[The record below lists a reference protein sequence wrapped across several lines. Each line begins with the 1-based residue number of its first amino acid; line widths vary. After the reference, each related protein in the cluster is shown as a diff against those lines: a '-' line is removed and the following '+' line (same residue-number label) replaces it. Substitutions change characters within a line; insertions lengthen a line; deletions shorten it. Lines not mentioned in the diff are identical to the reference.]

1 MKGAKMKHILK
12 LIKNFL
18 LYTLKKVY
26 SFFIYITLTF
36 ITLSIIAGVFIASNM
51 NESNTPSK
59 YSNLIISDIDIP
71 QEDKFYN
78 SLDYIEG
85 KKITFSEIYKAI
97 NFAINDDNISTV
109 FINLDTTTFSTPQIE
124 EITPL
129 FNKLKEKNKK
139 IVAYGENLDNS
150 SYQIGLLANE
160 IVVPKTENTDI
171 HLGGYSISNM
181 YFKNILDKFGIKF
194 EVIHVGSH
202 KSYGEEYYR
211 ENISKEQKET
221 LTRIYDKKLEQYIS
235 NISKVR
241 KIDKETVR
249 NKLLNGEYA
258 LISPKTARDLSLV
271 DSLENYSDLS
281 HNLNITDDNSITIQD
296 YISKVS
302 ENNNSENNIAV
313 IYLDGDI
320 DSVSSSYG
328 NTNITSENFKVKLDK
343 ALEINNLK
351 GIVIRINSGGGSAL
365 ESKKIYDMIME
376 LKVPVYVSIG
386 NIAASGGYYIS
397 SAADKIFIE
406 KFGLTGS
413 IGVVSMLPKY
423 VGTLNKLNINVNHI
437 TRGKYL
443 NISDPSVE
451 LTNEDRIA
459 YMNRLEAVYNEFK
472 NDILVKRTGLNPNSL
487 ENIAQGKVWLGLEA
501 KELKLVDEIGG
512 LYDTIDSLQN
522 SLQLD
527 NKYSIVDI
535 YSTQEYSNLTDI
547 LKSNIGLLKFKNKI
561 NFDFLENKVQFII
574 NQNSKPMFYEFIQN
588 LEN

>member
-1 MKGAKMKHILK
+1 MKHILK

-211 ENISKEQKET
+211 ENISKEQRET

-472 NDILVKRTGLNPNSL
+472 NDILVKRTGLNTNSL

>member
-1 MKGAKMKHILK
+1 MKHILK

-85 KKITFSEIYKAI
+85 KKITFSEIYKAL

-109 FINLDTTTFSTPQIE
+109 FINLDTTTFSTSQIE

-139 IVAYGENLDNS
+139 IVAYGETLDNS
-150 SYQIGLLANE
+150 SYSIGLLADE

-241 KIDKETVR
+241 KIDENTVR

-320 DSVSSSYG
+320 DSVSSTYG

-406 KFGLTGS
+406 NFGLTGS

-459 YMNRLEAVYNEFK
+459 YMKRLEAVYNEFK

>member
-1 MKGAKMKHILK
+1 MKHILK

-97 NFAINDDNISTV
+97 NFAINDDSISTV

-221 LTRIYDKKLEQYIS
+221 LTRIYDKKLEEYIS

-320 DSVSSSYG
+320 DSVSSTYG

-406 KFGLTGS
+406 NFGLTGS

-535 YSTQEYSNLTDI
+535 YSTQEYNNLTDI

>member
-1 MKGAKMKHILK
+1 MKHILK

-139 IVAYGENLDNS
+139 IVAYGETLDNS
-150 SYQIGLLANE
+150 SYSIGLLADE

-221 LTRIYDKKLEQYIS
+221 LTRIYDKKLEEYIS

-271 DSLENYSDLS
+271 DSLEDYSDLS
-281 HNLNITDDNSITIQD
+281 LNLNITDDNSITIQD

-320 DSVSSSYG
+320 DSVSSTYG

-343 ALEINNLK
+343 ALEIDNLK

-406 KFGLTGS
+406 NFGLTGS

-535 YSTQEYSNLTDI
+535 YSTQEYNNLTDI

-561 NFDFLENKVQFII
+561 NFDFLGNKVQFII

>member
-1 MKGAKMKHILK
+1 MKHILK

-51 NESNTPSK
+51 NESNIPSK

-85 KKITFSEIYKAI
+85 KKITFSEIYKAL

-109 FINLDTTTFSTPQIE
+109 FINLDTTTFSTSQIE

-235 NISKVR
+235 NISKAR

-328 NTNITSENFKVKLDK
+328 NTNITSENFKIKLDK

-459 YMNRLEAVYNEFK
+459 YMKRLEAVYNEFK

-561 NFDFLENKVQFII
+561 NFDFLENKVQFIL

>member
-1 MKGAKMKHILK
+1 MKHILK

-85 KKITFSEIYKAI
+85 KKITFAEIYKAI

-211 ENISKEQKET
+211 ENISKEQRET

-235 NISKVR
+235 NISKSR
-241 KIDKETVR
+241 KIDEETVR

-472 NDILVKRTGLNPNSL
+472 NDILVKRTGLNTNSL

>member
-1 MKGAKMKHILK
+1 MKHILK

-51 NESNTPSK
+51 NESNIPSK

-139 IVAYGENLDNS
+139 IVAYGETLDNS
-150 SYQIGLLANE
+150 SYSIGLLADE

-221 LTRIYDKKLEQYIS
+221 LTRIYDKKLEEYIS

-271 DSLENYSDLS
+271 DSLEDYSDLS
-281 HNLNITDDNSITIQD
+281 LNLNITDDNSITIQD

-302 ENNNSENNIAV
+302 ENNNSENKIAV

-320 DSVSSSYG
+320 DSVSSTYG

-406 KFGLTGS
+406 NFGLTGS

-535 YSTQEYSNLTDI
+535 YSTQEYNNLTDI

>member
-1 MKGAKMKHILK
+1 MKHILK

-51 NESNTPSK
+51 NESNIPSK

-85 KKITFSEIYKAI
+85 KKITFSEIYKAL
-97 NFAINDDNISTV
+97 NFAINDDSISTV

-139 IVAYGENLDNS
+139 IVAYGETLDNS
-150 SYQIGLLANE
+150 SYSIGLLADE

-241 KIDKETVR
+241 KIDENTVR

-271 DSLENYSDLS
+271 DSLEDYSDLS
-281 HNLNITDDNSITIQD
+281 LNLNITDDNSITIQD

-302 ENNNSENNIAV
+302 ENNNSENKIAV

-320 DSVSSSYG
+320 DSVSSTYG

-406 KFGLTGS
+406 NFGLTGS

>member
-1 MKGAKMKHILK
+1 MKHILK

-71 QEDKFYN
+71 QEDKFSN

-85 KKITFSEIYKAI
+85 KKITFSEIYKAL

-139 IVAYGENLDNS
+139 IVAYGETLDNS
-150 SYQIGLLANE
+150 SYSIGLLADE

-320 DSVSSSYG
+320 DSVSSTYG

>member
-1 MKGAKMKHILK
+1 MKHILK

-71 QEDKFYN
+71 QEDKFSN

-109 FINLDTTTFSTPQIE
+109 FINIDTTTFSTPQIE

-221 LTRIYDKKLEQYIS
+221 LTRIYDKKLEEYIS

-320 DSVSSSYG
+320 DSVSSTYG

-406 KFGLTGS
+406 NFGLTGS

-535 YSTQEYSNLTDI
+535 YSTQEYNNLTDI

>member
-1 MKGAKMKHILK
+1 MKHILK

-51 NESNTPSK
+51 NESNIPSK

-71 QEDKFYN
+71 QEDKFSN

-85 KKITFSEIYKAI
+85 KKVTFSEVYRAI

-124 EITPL
+124 EIKPL

-241 KIDKETVR
+241 KIDENTVR

-271 DSLENYSDLS
+271 DSLEDYSDLS
-281 HNLNITDDNSITIQD
+281 LNLNITDDNSITIQD

-302 ENNNSENNIAV
+302 ENNNSENKIAV

-320 DSVSSSYG
+320 DSVSSTYG

-343 ALEINNLK
+343 ALEIDNLK

-535 YSTQEYSNLTDI
+535 YSTQEYNNLTDI

>member
-1 MKGAKMKHILK
+1 MKHILK

-71 QEDKFYN
+71 QEDKFSN

-221 LTRIYDKKLEQYIS
+221 LIRIYDKKLEEYIS

-320 DSVSSSYG
+320 DSVSSTYG

-406 KFGLTGS
+406 NFGLTGS

-535 YSTQEYSNLTDI
+535 YSTQEYNNLTDI

>member
-1 MKGAKMKHILK
+1 MKHILK

-71 QEDKFYN
+71 QEDKFSN

-85 KKITFSEIYKAI
+85 KKITFSEIYKAL

-211 ENISKEQKET
+211 ENISKEQRET

-235 NISKVR
+235 NISKSR
-241 KIDKETVR
+241 KIDEETVR

-328 NTNITSENFKVKLDK
+328 NTNITSENFKIKLDK

-459 YMNRLEAVYNEFK
+459 YMKRLEAVYNEFK

>member
-1 MKGAKMKHILK
+1 MKHILK

-71 QEDKFYN
+71 QEDKFSN

-221 LTRIYDKKLEQYIS
+221 LTRIYDKKLEEYIS

-320 DSVSSSYG
+320 DSVSSTYG

-406 KFGLTGS
+406 NFGLTGS

-535 YSTQEYSNLTDI
+535 YSTQEYNNLTDI

>member
-1 MKGAKMKHILK
+1 MKHILK

-51 NESNTPSK
+51 NESNIPSK

-71 QEDKFYN
+71 QEDKFSN

-109 FINLDTTTFSTPQIE
+109 FINLDTTTFSTSQIE

-241 KIDKETVR
+241 KIDENTVR

-328 NTNITSENFKVKLDK
+328 NTNITSENFKIKLDK

-459 YMNRLEAVYNEFK
+459 YMKRLEAVYNEFK

-561 NFDFLENKVQFII
+561 NFDFLENKVQFIL

>member
-1 MKGAKMKHILK
+1 MKHILK

-85 KKITFSEIYKAI
+85 KKITFSEIYKAL

-211 ENISKEQKET
+211 ENISKEQEET
-221 LTRIYDKKLEQYIS
+221 FTRMYDKKLEEYIS

-320 DSVSSSYG
+320 DSVSSTYG

-406 KFGLTGS
+406 NFGLTGS

-527 NKYSIVDI
+527 NKYSMVDI

>member
-1 MKGAKMKHILK
+1 MKHILK

-150 SYQIGLLANE
+150 SYSIGLLADE

-221 LTRIYDKKLEQYIS
+221 LTRIYDKKLEEYIS

-320 DSVSSSYG
+320 DSVSSTYG

-406 KFGLTGS
+406 NFGLTGS

-535 YSTQEYSNLTDI
+535 YSTQEYNNLTDI

>member
-1 MKGAKMKHILK
+1 MKHILK

-139 IVAYGENLDNS
+139 IVAYGETLDNS
-150 SYQIGLLANE
+150 SYSIGLLADE

-221 LTRIYDKKLEQYIS
+221 LTRIYDKKLEEYIS

-271 DSLENYSDLS
+271 DSLEDYSDLS
-281 HNLNITDDNSITIQD
+281 LNLNITDDNSITIQD

-302 ENNNSENNIAV
+302 ENNNSENKIAV

-320 DSVSSSYG
+320 DSVSSTYG

-535 YSTQEYSNLTDI
+535 YSTQEYNNLTDI

>member
-1 MKGAKMKHILK
+1 MKHILK

-71 QEDKFYN
+71 QEDKFSN

-160 IVVPKTENTDI
+160 IVIPKTENTDI

-221 LTRIYDKKLEQYIS
+221 LIRIYDKKLEEYIS

-320 DSVSSSYG
+320 DSVSSTYG

-406 KFGLTGS
+406 NFGLTGS

-451 LTNEDRIA
+451 LTNEYRIA

-535 YSTQEYSNLTDI
+535 YSTQEYNNLTDI

>member
-1 MKGAKMKHILK
+1 MKHILK

-160 IVVPKTENTDI
+160 IVIPKTENTDI

-221 LTRIYDKKLEQYIS
+221 LTRIYDKKLEEYIS

-271 DSLENYSDLS
+271 DSLEDYSDLS
-281 HNLNITDDNSITIQD
+281 LNLNITDDNSITIQD

-320 DSVSSSYG
+320 DSVSSTYG

-343 ALEINNLK
+343 ALEIDNLK

-535 YSTQEYSNLTDI
+535 YSTQEYNNLTDI

>member
-1 MKGAKMKHILK
+1 MKHILK

-36 ITLSIIAGVFIASNM
+36 ITLSIIAGIFVASNM
-51 NESNTPSK
+51 NESNIPSK

-71 QEDKFYN
+71 QEDKFSN

-97 NFAINDDNISTV
+97 NFAINDNNISTV
-109 FINLDTTTFSTPQIE
+109 FINLDTTTFSTSQIE

-139 IVAYGENLDNS
+139 IIAYGETLDNS
-150 SYQIGLLANE
+150 SYSIGLLADE

-211 ENISKEQKET
+211 ENISEEQKET

-241 KIDKETVR
+241 KIDENTVR

-258 LISPKTARDLSLV
+258 LIGPKTARDLSLV

-296 YISKVS
+296 YISRVS
-302 ENNNSENNIAV
+302 ENNNSENKIAV

-320 DSVSSSYG
+320 DSVSSAYG
-328 NTNITSENFKVKLDK
+328 NTNITSENFKAKLDK
-343 ALEINNLK
+343 ALEITNLK

-443 NISDPSVE
+443 NITDPSVS
-451 LTNEDRIA
+451 LTNEDKMA

-472 NDILVKRTGLNPNSL
+472 SDILVKRIKLNPNSL

-501 KELKLVDEIGG
+501 KELNLVDEIGG
-512 LYDTIDSLQN
+512 LYDTIDNLQN
-522 SLQLD
+522 TLNL
-527 NKYSIVDI
+527 NNNYSIVDI
-535 YSTQEYSNLTDI
+535 YSNQEYTNLTDI

-561 NFDFLENKVQFII
+561 NFDFLENKVQFIL

>member
-1 MKGAKMKHILK
+1 MKHILK

-139 IVAYGENLDNS
+139 IVAYGETLDNS
-150 SYQIGLLANE
+150 SYSIGLLADE

-221 LTRIYDKKLEQYIS
+221 LTRIYDKKLEEYIS

-271 DSLENYSDLS
+271 DSLEDYSDLS
-281 HNLNITDDNSITIQD
+281 LNLNITDDNSITIQD

-302 ENNNSENNIAV
+302 ENNNSENKIAV

-320 DSVSSSYG
+320 DSVSSTYG

>member
-1 MKGAKMKHILK
+1 MKHILK

-36 ITLSIIAGVFIASNM
+36 ITLSIIVGIFVASNM
-51 NESNTPSK
+51 NESNIPSK

-71 QEDKFYN
+71 QEDKFSN

-97 NFAINDDNISTV
+97 NFAINDNNISTV
-109 FINLDTTTFSTPQIE
+109 FINLDTSTFSTSQIE

-129 FNKLKEKNKK
+129 FNKLREKNKK
-139 IVAYGENLDNS
+139 IIAYGETLDNS
-150 SYQIGLLANE
+150 SYSIGLLADE

-211 ENISKEQKET
+211 ENISEEQKET

-241 KIDKETVR
+241 KIDENTVR

-258 LISPKTARDLSLV
+258 LIGPKTARDLSLV

-296 YISKVS
+296 YISRVS
-302 ENNNSENNIAV
+302 ENNNSENKIAV

-320 DSVSSSYG
+320 DSVSSAYG
-328 NTNITSENFKVKLDK
+328 NTNITSENFKAKLDK
-343 ALEINNLK
+343 ALEITNLK

-443 NISDPSVE
+443 NITDPSVS
-451 LTNEDRIA
+451 LTNEDKMA

-472 NDILVKRTGLNPNSL
+472 SDILVKRIKLNPNSL

-501 KELKLVDEIGG
+501 KELNLVDEIGG
-512 LYDTIDSLQN
+512 LYDTIDNLQN
-522 SLQLD
+522 TLNL
-527 NKYSIVDI
+527 NNNYSIVDI
-535 YSTQEYSNLTDI
+535 YSNQEYTNLTDI

-561 NFDFLENKVQFII
+561 NFDFLENKVQFIL

>member
-1 MKGAKMKHILK
+1 MKHILK

-36 ITLSIIAGVFIASNM
+36 ITLSIIVGIFVASNM
-51 NESNTPSK
+51 NESNIPSK

-71 QEDKFYN
+71 QEDKFSN

-97 NFAINDDNISTV
+97 NFAINDNNISTV
-109 FINLDTTTFSTPQIE
+109 FINLDTSTFSTSQIE

-129 FNKLKEKNKK
+129 FNKLREKNKK
-139 IVAYGENLDNS
+139 IIAYGETLDNS
-150 SYQIGLLANE
+150 SYSIGLLADE

-211 ENISKEQKET
+211 ENISEEQKET

-241 KIDKETVR
+241 KIDENTVR

-258 LISPKTARDLSLV
+258 LIGPKTARDLSLV

-296 YISKVS
+296 YISRVS
-302 ENNNSENNIAV
+302 ENNNSENKIAV

-320 DSVSSSYG
+320 DSVSSAYG
-328 NTNITSENFKVKLDK
+328 NTNITSENFKAKLDK
-343 ALEINNLK
+343 ALEITNLK

-443 NISDPSVE
+443 NITDPSVS
-451 LTNEDRIA
+451 LTNEDKMA

-472 NDILVKRTGLNPNSL
+472 SDILVKRIKLNPNSL

-501 KELKLVDEIGG
+501 KELNLVDEIGG
-512 LYDTIDSLQN
+512 LYDTIDNLQN
-522 SLQLD
+522 TLNL
-527 NKYSIVDI
+527 NNNYSIVDI
-535 YSTQEYSNLTDI
+535 YSNQDYTNLTDI

-561 NFDFLENKVQFII
+561 NFDFLENKVQFIL

>member
-1 MKGAKMKHILK
+1 MKHILK

-85 KKITFSEIYKAI
+85 KKITFSEIYKAL

-235 NISKVR
+235 NISKSR
-241 KIDKETVR
+241 KIDEETVR

-328 NTNITSENFKVKLDK
+328 NTNITSENFKIKLDK

-406 KFGLTGS
+406 NFGLTGS

-527 NKYSIVDI
+527 NKYSIIDI
-535 YSTQEYSNLTDI
+535 YSTQEYNNLTDI

>member
-1 MKGAKMKHILK
+1 MKHILK

-71 QEDKFYN
+71 QEDKFSN

-97 NFAINDDNISTV
+97 NFAINDNNISTV

-150 SYQIGLLANE
+150 SYSIGLLANE

-211 ENISKEQKET
+211 ENISKEQRET

-235 NISKVR
+235 NISKSR
-241 KIDKETVR
+241 KIDEETVR

-320 DSVSSSYG
+320 DSVSSTYG

-406 KFGLTGS
+406 NFGLTGS

-535 YSTQEYSNLTDI
+535 YSTQEYNNLTDI

>member
-1 MKGAKMKHILK
+1 MKHILK

-71 QEDKFYN
+71 QEDKFSN

-85 KKITFSEIYKAI
+85 KKITFSEIYKAL

-139 IVAYGENLDNS
+139 IVAYGETLDNS
-150 SYQIGLLANE
+150 SYSIGLLADE

-221 LTRIYDKKLEQYIS
+221 LTRIYNKKLEQYIS
-235 NISKVR
+235 NISKSR
-241 KIDKETVR
+241 KIDEETVR

-302 ENNNSENNIAV
+302 ENNNSENKIAV

-406 KFGLTGS
+406 NFGLTGS

>member
-1 MKGAKMKHILK
+1 MKHILK

-51 NESNTPSK
+51 NESNIPSK

-71 QEDKFYN
+71 QEDKFSN

-97 NFAINDDNISTV
+97 NFAINDNNISTV

-150 SYQIGLLANE
+150 SYSIGLLANE

-221 LTRIYDKKLEQYIS
+221 LTRIYDKKLEEYIS

-320 DSVSSSYG
+320 DSVSSTYG

-406 KFGLTGS
+406 NFGLTGS

>member
-1 MKGAKMKHILK
+1 MKHILK

-139 IVAYGENLDNS
+139 IVAYGETLDNS
-150 SYQIGLLANE
+150 SYSIGLLADE

-221 LTRIYDKKLEQYIS
+221 LTRIYDKKLEEYIS

-271 DSLENYSDLS
+271 DSLEDYSDLS
-281 HNLNITDDNSITIQD
+281 LNLNITDDNSITIQD

-302 ENNNSENNIAV
+302 ENNNSENKIAV

-320 DSVSSSYG
+320 DSVSSTYG

-343 ALEINNLK
+343 ALEIDNLK

-406 KFGLTGS
+406 NFGLTGS

-535 YSTQEYSNLTDI
+535 YSTQEYNNLTDI

-561 NFDFLENKVQFII
+561 NFDFLGNKVQFII

>member
-1 MKGAKMKHILK
+1 MKHILK

-139 IVAYGENLDNS
+139 IVAYGETLDNS
-150 SYQIGLLANE
+150 SYSIGLLADE

-221 LTRIYDKKLEQYIS
+221 LTRIYDKKLEEYIS

-241 KIDKETVR
+241 KINKETVR

-271 DSLENYSDLS
+271 DSLEDYSDLS
-281 HNLNITDDNSITIQD
+281 LNLNITDDNSITIQD

-302 ENNNSENNIAV
+302 ENNNSENKIAV

-320 DSVSSSYG
+320 DSVSSTYG

-535 YSTQEYSNLTDI
+535 YSTQEYNNLTDI

>member
-1 MKGAKMKHILK
+1 MKHILK

-71 QEDKFYN
+71 QEDKFSN

-221 LTRIYDKKLEQYIS
+221 LTRIYDKNLEEYIS

-320 DSVSSSYG
+320 DSVSSTYG

-406 KFGLTGS
+406 NFGLTGS

-535 YSTQEYSNLTDI
+535 YSTQEYNNLTDI

>member
-1 MKGAKMKHILK
+1 MKHILK

-51 NESNTPSK
+51 NESNIPSK

-241 KIDKETVR
+241 KIDENTVR

-302 ENNNSENNIAV
+302 ENNNSENKIAV

-320 DSVSSSYG
+320 DSVSSTYG

-406 KFGLTGS
+406 NFGLTGS

-535 YSTQEYSNLTDI
+535 YSTQEYNNLTDI

>member
-1 MKGAKMKHILK
+1 MKHILK

-71 QEDKFYN
+71 QEDKFSN

-211 ENISKEQKET
+211 ENISKEQRET

-235 NISKVR
+235 NISKSR

-328 NTNITSENFKVKLDK
+328 NTNITSENFKIKLDK

-406 KFGLTGS
+406 NFGLTGS

-527 NKYSIVDI
+527 NKYSIIDI
-535 YSTQEYSNLTDI
+535 YSTQEYNNLTDI

>member
-1 MKGAKMKHILK
+1 MKHILK

-36 ITLSIIAGVFIASNM
+36 ITLSIIVGIFIASNM
-51 NESNTPSK
+51 NDSNIPSK

-71 QEDKFYN
+71 QEDKFSN

-97 NFAINDDNISTV
+97 NFAINDNNISTV
-109 FINLDTTTFSTPQIE
+109 FINLDTTTFSTSQIE

-139 IVAYGENLDNS
+139 IIAYGETIDNS
-150 SYQIGLLANE
+150 SYSIGLLADE

-211 ENISKEQKET
+211 ENISEEQKET

-241 KIDKETVR
+241 KIDENTVR

-258 LISPKTARDLSLV
+258 LIGPKTARDLSLV

-296 YISKVS
+296 YISRAS
-302 ENNNSENNIAV
+302 ENNNSENKIAV

-320 DSVSSSYG
+320 DSVSSAYG
-328 NTNITSENFKVKLDK
+328 NTNITSENFKAKLDK
-343 ALEINNLK
+343 ALEITNLK

-443 NISDPSVE
+443 NITDPSIS
-451 LTNEDRIA
+451 LTNEDKIA

-472 NDILVKRTGLNPNSL
+472 SDILVKRIKLNPNSL

-501 KELKLVDEIGG
+501 KELNLVDEIGG
-512 LYDTIDSLQN
+512 LYDTIDNLQN
-522 SLQLD
+522 TLNL
-527 NKYSIVDI
+527 NNNYSIVDI
-535 YSTQEYSNLTDI
+535 YSNQDYTNLTDI

-561 NFDFLENKVQFII
+561 NFDFLENKVQFIL

>member
-1 MKGAKMKHILK
+1 MKHILK

-36 ITLSIIAGVFIASNM
+36 ITLSIIVGIFVASNM
-51 NESNTPSK
+51 NDSNIPSK

-71 QEDKFYN
+71 QEDKFSN

-97 NFAINDDNISTV
+97 NFAINDNNISTV
-109 FINLDTTTFSTPQIE
+109 FINLDTTTFSTSQIE

-129 FNKLKEKNKK
+129 FNKLREKNKK
-139 IVAYGENLDNS
+139 IIAYGETLDNS
-150 SYQIGLLANE
+150 SYSIGLLADE

-211 ENISKEQKET
+211 ENISKEQRET

-241 KIDKETVR
+241 KIDENTVR

-258 LISPKTARDLSLV
+258 LIGPKTARDLSLV

-296 YISKVS
+296 YISRAS
-302 ENNNSENNIAV
+302 ENNNSENKIAV

-320 DSVSSSYG
+320 DSVSSAYG
-328 NTNITSENFKVKLDK
+328 NTNITSENFKAKLDK

-443 NISDPSVE
+443 NITDPSVS
-451 LTNEDRIA
+451 LTNEDKMA

-472 NDILVKRTGLNPNSL
+472 SDILVKRIKLNPNSL

-501 KELKLVDEIGG
+501 KELNLVDEIGG
-512 LYDTIDSLQN
+512 LYDTIDNLQN
-522 SLQLD
+522 TLNL
-527 NKYSIVDI
+527 NNNYSIVDI
-535 YSTQEYSNLTDI
+535 YSNQDYTNLTDI

-561 NFDFLENKVQFII
+561 NFDFLENKVQFIL

>member
-1 MKGAKMKHILK
+1 MKHILK

-221 LTRIYDKKLEQYIS
+221 LTRIYDKKLEEYIS

-271 DSLENYSDLS
+271 DSLEDYSDLS
-281 HNLNITDDNSITIQD
+281 LNLNITDDNSITIQD

-302 ENNNSENNIAV
+302 ENNNSENKIAV

-320 DSVSSSYG
+320 DSVSSTYG

-535 YSTQEYSNLTDI
+535 YSTQEYNNLTDI

>member
-1 MKGAKMKHILK
+1 MKHILK

-51 NESNTPSK
+51 NESNIPSK

-271 DSLENYSDLS
+271 DSLEDYSDLS
-281 HNLNITDDNSITIQD
+281 LNLNITDDNSITIQD

-302 ENNNSENNIAV
+302 ENNNSENKIAV

-320 DSVSSSYG
+320 DSVSSTYG

-406 KFGLTGS
+406 NFGLTGS

-535 YSTQEYSNLTDI
+535 YSTQEYNNLTDI

>member
-1 MKGAKMKHILK
+1 MKHILK

-150 SYQIGLLANE
+150 SYSIGLLADE

-221 LTRIYDKKLEQYIS
+221 LTRIYDKKLEEYIS

-271 DSLENYSDLS
+271 DSLEDYSDLS
-281 HNLNITDDNSITIQD
+281 LNLNITDDNSITIQD

-302 ENNNSENNIAV
+302 ENNNSENKIAV

-320 DSVSSSYG
+320 DSVSSTYG

-406 KFGLTGS
+406 NFGLTGS

-535 YSTQEYSNLTDI
+535 YSTQEYNNLTDI